1 MSIGS
6 FWTLCELLQYFT
18 PAYQVFKL
26 LKLIF
31 TFLNYISIFYI
42 SIKIICHVYQKFVVS
57 KEKFLVWFHKKMPV
71 EDQLILSLF
80 LVYHIFL
87 LFLLSI
93 GILIK
98 FDGWNHI
105 TPKIFILLTINSS
118 LFLIFVNL
126 LPAKILSLSLLK
138 SRLDTENKENF
149 VRYIR

>member
-1 MSIGS
+1 MNI
-6 FWTLCELLQYFT
+6 
-18 PAYQVFKL
+18 
-26 LKLIF
+26 
-31 TFLNYISIFYI
+31 
-42 SIKIICHVYQKFVVS
+42 
-57 KEKFLVWFHKKMPV
+57 
-71 EDQLILSLF
+71 EDQLILSLILVYLIF
-80 LVYHIFL
+80 LVFL
-87 LFLLSI
+87 FSI